1 MAISDH
7 PAVFWR
13 ADAPLSGGQ
22 SLHFSRSFVV
32 ASVREMG
39 VDFALSAS
47 SWRLRACSFAA
58 SPPPPATTPPPTPP
72 QTPPTPP
79 PHHPTARLPPGVC
92 APPPL
97 RPPPPRRRQRPRRV
111 QPRHGRPRSQSAV
124 RPVTPSAISLEFVFH
139 EGIELGEPL
148 FRRGPRLAQVVID

>member
-47 SWRLRACSFAA
+47 SWRLRACSFSA
-58 SPPPPATTPPPTPP
+58 SPPPPPTTP
-72 QTPPTPP
+72 
-79 PHHPTARLPPGVC
+79 
-92 APPPL
+92 
-97 RPPPPRRRQRPRRV
+97 PPPPRRHNPPRRV

-139 EGIELGEPL
+139 DGIEIVEPL